1 MTNSQQIEMAL
12 FDTAIG
18 LSDAATREE
27 FLDRACHDDP
37 VLRERLR
44 ALLAAHA
51 ASGGFFDI
59 DPLEVVGGGSE
70 SERSAAADP
79 SAPAQ
84 EVTPAPS
91 LDRAGIHIG
100 RYKLIERIGEG
111 GCGIVYL
118 AEQQEPVRRQVALK
132 IIRLGMNTKRVIARF
147 EMERQALAMM
157 NHPNIAQVLDAG
169 TTGTGLPYFVMELV
183 QGVRIT
189 DYCDSHH
196 LDLTARLELF
206 IQVCLA
212 IQHAHQKG
220 ILHRDIKPSNI
231 IVTTHGDVAI
241 PKVIDFGIAKAIEG
255 EVGEE
260 TGEVATPE
268 QFIGTPAYMS
278 PEQALEGGADVDTRS
293 DIYGLGAL
301 LYELIASRPPFDADE
316 LLKLG
321 VEGMRQVLCER
332 VPQRPSELLRSLGSE
347 KLAEVAS
354 RRRCEPARL
363 IAMARDDL
371 DWIVMKSLEKDRQRR
386 YATANGLAVDVQR
399 CLHGEPVSA
408 RPRSRLY
415 WFRKLVRR
423 NRATFLGI
431 TAVTAALVV
440 GLGTSTWLFYR
451 EREVRQQK
459 ERLLAEA
466 EKNEMLTR
474 AVYLVRAEK
483 YEAANAVLEQI
494 ATPPSRP
501 SFDAVAAFRAVGD
514 WLAGQKRWQ
523 EAADRYAMVV
533 HLDSLDIW
541 SAGTLDYQAYGV
553 LLVKAGDIPA
563 YERFRKDA
571 LSRYATEKNPDAMTR
586 ILKTCLLLPMDMNAL
601 DAIRPMGEEAAHWA
615 TVKAGIN
622 WARIPVSLWQYRL
635 GNYREAIARAAVDR
649 YPDPRSAATA
659 TLDLIASMA
668 FAREGNHD
676 QAQRLFEAGWSIVQ
690 SGFQGKWSSVAN
702 NEGAW
707 YDWVFAEI
715 LLREAEETLHSQ
727 SAAGGGTPAPSA
739 ARK

>member
-12 FDTAIG
+12 FDAAIG

-59 DPLEVVGGGSE
+59 DPLEVVGGGSDSE
-70 SERSAAADP
+70 GGMAPDPAASEREEKP
-79 SAPAQ
+79 S
-84 EVTPAPS
+84 PS

-100 RYKLIERIGEG
+100 RYKLMERIGEG

-132 IIRLGMNTKRVIARF
+132 IIRLGMNTERVIARF
-147 EMERQALAMM
+147 EMERQALAVMS
-157 NHPNIAQVLDAG
+157 HPNIAQVLDAG

-189 DYCDSHH
+189 DYCDSHS
-196 LDLTARLELF
+196 LGLAARLELF

-255 EVGEE
+255 VVGEE
-260 TGEVATPE
+260 TGEVVTPE

-278 PEQALEGGADVDTRS
+278 PEQALEGGGDVDTRS

-301 LYELIASRPPFDADE
+301 LYELIASRPPFDTDE

-321 VEGMRQVLCER
+321 VDGMRQILFQR
-332 VPQRPSELLRSLGSE
+332 VPQRPSEMLRSLGSE
-347 KLAEVAS
+347 KLAEIAAM
-354 RRRCEPARL
+354 RRCEPARL
-363 IAMARDDL
+363 IATARDDL
-371 DWIVMKSLEKDRQRR
+371 DWIAMKALEKDRQRR

-399 CLHGEPVSA
+399 YLHGEPVSA
-408 RPRSRLY
+408 RPRSRRY
-415 WFRKLVRR
+415 WFRKLIRR

-483 YEAANAVLEQI
+483 YEEANAVLEQI
-494 ATPPSRP
+494 TIPPARP

-514 WLAGQKRWQ
+514 WLAGQKRWL
-523 EAADRYAMVV
+523 EAADRYGMVV

-586 ILKTCLLLPMDMNAL
+586 ILKTALLLPMDVQAL

-615 TVKAGIN
+615 TIKAGVN

-635 GNYREAIARAAVDR
+635 GNYREAIARAADR
-649 YPDPRSAATA
+649 YPDQRSAAAA
-659 TLDLIASMA
+659 TLALIASMA
-668 FAREGNHD
+668 FAHEGNHD
-676 QAQRLFEAGWSIVQ
+676 QSLRLFEAGRAIVQ
-690 SGFQGKWSSVAN
+690 TGFQGQWNSVAN

-707 YDWVFAEI
+707 YDWVFADI

-727 SAAGGGTPAPSA
+727 SAAGRNTPTPSE
-739 ARK
+739 RPK